1 MEEAEL
7 VEVPGST
14 PDAEK
19 CAGSSPVAPICFISD
34 LHGRLDVLQKI
45 IKDSTRRGEYHFVI
59 MGDILHHKR
68 YFRRAK
74 FTPPL
79 QILQFVR
86 GLQQQGRATVI
97 MGNNEG
103 YILES
108 INQPVKN
115 VKSESVRQTVVAMNG
130 LKGEERRSL
139 ISWIRNLPK
148 YLELPCV
155 GEIYRIAHAYY
166 PNSKF
171 NSDSEILTGLN
182 YAWFKKDDLADHL
195 DPSYQYVLGH
205 YGYPYLRDNLR
216 IIDATLFEGVGVF
229 YSDRNEFM
237 LYY

>member
-19 CAGSSPVAPICFISD
+19 CAGSSPVVPICFIAD

-45 IKDSTRRGEYHFVI
+45 IKDSRRRGEYHFVL

-68 YFRRAK
+68 YFKRAK
-74 FTPPL
+74 PTPPL
-79 QILQFVR
+79 QVLQFVR
-86 GLQQQGRATVI
+86 SLQQQGKATVI

-103 YILES
+103 YIVES
-108 INQPVKN
+108 INQPLKDI
-115 VKSESVRQTVVAMNG
+115 KSDSVRHTVVAMNR

-148 YLELPCV
+148 YLELSSA
-155 GEIYRIAHAYY
+155 GTTYRIAHAYY

-171 NSDSEILTGLN
+171 SRDSDILTGPS

-195 DPSYQYVLGH
+195 DPAYQYVLGH